1 MPLNSEPA
9 ETSLAGNEL
18 SRLRWQ
24 CRRGMLEL
32 DALLGD
38 FVDMHYLQLD
48 EHQQKTFKQIL
59 NFPDQL
65 LYDYFFGNA
74 KPIDKDISHVIE
86 RIRCDVTP
94 QT

>member
-1 MPLNSEPA
+1 MKVDA
-9 ETSLAGNEL
+9 TEL

-38 FVDMHYLQLD
+38 FVDEHYTELD
-48 EHQQKTFKQIL
+48 SHQRDVFQQIL

-65 LYDYFFGNA
+65 LFDYFFGNG
-74 KPIDKDISHVIE
+74 KPIDKDVNHVIE
-86 RIRCDVTP
+86 RIRCAVTP

>member
-1 MPLNSEPA
+1 MSSGTELENE
-9 ETSLAGNEL
+9 NEL
-18 SRLRWQ
+18 PRLRWQ

-38 FVDMHYLQLD
+38 FVEHHYLQLD
-48 EHQQKTFKQIL
+48 GHQKIIFKQVL

-65 LYDYFFGNA
+65 LFDYFFGNA

-86 RIRCDVTP
+86 RIRYAVTP
-94 QT
+94 NN

>member
-1 MPLNSEPA
+1 MSTA
-9 ETSLAGNEL
+9 SKSVTSHTDKIEL

-38 FVDMHYLQLD
+38 FVDHHYQQLD
-48 EHQQKTFKQIL
+48 AYQKTIFKQIL

-65 LYDYFFGNA
+65 LFDYFFGTA

-86 RIRCDVTP
+86 WIRNAVTP
-94 QT
+94 KA